1 MELRFLGATGT
12 VPAYYAW
19 RDVEHGDE
27 CSCILLAQAVGVP
40 ADTVDFNYCRQ
51 VLQKHWRL
59 RCNHGG
65 GPAAAC
71 LTPQLPSL
79 DLHDPVHAVLL
90 ANFPTE

>member
-40 ADTVDFNYCRQ
+40 AVTVDFNYCRQ
-51 VLQKHWRL
+51 VLQKHWALALQPR
-59 RCNHGG
+59 RRPGRRVPHAATSESR
-65 GPAAAC
+65 PARSRACRAAR
-71 LTPQLPSL
+71 
-79 DLHDPVHAVLL
+79 
-90 ANFPTE
+90 